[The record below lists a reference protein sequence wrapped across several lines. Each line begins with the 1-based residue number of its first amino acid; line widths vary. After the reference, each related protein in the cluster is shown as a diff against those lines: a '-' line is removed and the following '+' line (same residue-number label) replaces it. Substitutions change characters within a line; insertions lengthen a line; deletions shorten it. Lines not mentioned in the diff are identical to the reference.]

1 MHMVYVLKS
10 VYISLS
16 VFFFFVFFFEEGSNS
31 SNNATHT
38 FIFPSFVDN
47 ILSYYGGSTT
57 EIDGG
62 FVSIRRECLSIS
74 ITVQEVFG
82 KLR

>member
-1 MHMVYVLKS
+1 MHMVHVLKS

-16 VFFFFVFFFEEGSNS
+16 VFFKERSNSS
-31 SNNATHT
+31 SNNANHT

-57 EIDGG
+57 EIYGG

-74 ITVQEVFG
+74 IVQVVLGEL
-82 KLR
+82 K